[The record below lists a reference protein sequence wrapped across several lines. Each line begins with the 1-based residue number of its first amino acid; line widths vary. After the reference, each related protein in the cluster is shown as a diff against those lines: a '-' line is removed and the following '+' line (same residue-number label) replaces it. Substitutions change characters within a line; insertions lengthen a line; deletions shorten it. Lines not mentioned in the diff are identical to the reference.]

1 MVNKGLVAQY
11 FNIFEVNSVMK
22 RTAILFI
29 MMLGVLLNAQ
39 DSADFVYTDSAKIEN
54 KEGENRKNKV
64 PTAYKPGEWLK
75 FRVHYGF
82 LNASYATLHLTRDTL
97 NNNPVYHVVGR
108 GKTTGFA
115 SIFFKVDDRYESYFD
130 MRDGKPYR
138 FIRKIDEGGYT
149 RDQEINFDYGKDIA
163 VLNDKKNNKKF
174 NFTVQDSIQD
184 LISAFYFLRNNFDA
198 NDLVLG
204 EAIEL
209 KLLFDDD
216 GVFKFKLKY
225 LGKEILKTKY
235 GKVECLKFR
244 PYVQS
249 GRVFKEQESLSLW
262 VSNDLNKIPIRIKAD
277 LVVGSIKAD
286 LDGYNGLKNQF
297 KIIMD

>member
-1 MVNKGLVAQY
+1 
-11 FNIFEVNSVMK
+11 MK
-22 RTAILFI
+22 RIAIIYVLLF
-29 MMLGVLLNAQ
+29 GVLLNAQ
-39 DSADFVYTDSAKIEN
+39 DSTDLAFTNTTNLKHTDTENDVKKESAF
-54 KEGENRKNKV
+54 
-64 PTAYKPGEWLK
+64 KPGEWLK

-82 LNASYATLHLTRDTL
+82 LNASYATLQVKNSNVDSI
-97 NNNPVYHVVGR
+97 PVYHVVGK

-115 SIFFKVDDRYESYFD
+115 SIFFKVDDTYESYFD
-130 MRDGKPYR
+130 KEDGKPYK
-138 FIRKIDEGGYT
+138 FIRKVNEGGYT
-149 RDQEINFDYGKDIA
+149 KDIEINFDHEKDVAI
-163 VLNDKKNNKKF
+163 LNDKKNKKKF
-174 NFTVQDSIQD
+174 NFTLEDSIQD
-184 LISAFYFLRNNFDA
+184 LISAFYFLRNNYEFK
-198 NDLVLG
+198 DLVKG
-204 EAIEL
+204 ESIEL
-209 KLLFDDD
+209 KMLYDDD

-225 LGKEILKTKY
+225 LGTEVLRTKY

-277 LVVGSIKAD
+277 LTVGSIKAD